1 MEGHSGMKNHTKL
14 LMLPSLP
21 SIQNINYEIVVFSH
35 VILPMENATRMASP
49 ERSRRRL
56 VLPPLNEWL
65 VTMHLKW

>member
-14 LMLPSLP
+14 LMLPS
-21 SIQNINYEIVVFSH
+21 IQKINSEIVVFSH